1 MQGEFNMKK
10 DIIKLCLLTVS
21 LFIIS
26 FTFILLMG
34 KTLTFSFKIS
44 SNNKLILDD
53 NDTVEVIDER
63 KENNKYIVTIKAKKP
78 GKGSLYLS
86 HGEGEFAES
95 KMFYVHK
102 TGVITDNNI
111 FGYSRGS
118 EIIPISLSIILI
130 YLLCIL
136 IKIYKKNVKEN
147 MYQYKNIFY
156 LGIIIFLSVFIL
168 NNMMSFIHYQGIYD
182 TINKTIS
189 SISFLSFF
197 MFPVALVTFILVTI
211 SNIVLIKKEGKSLK
225 NILGLLFGIFLCVL
239 TLVPDNL
246 YKFMMKTQIVNIYNL
261 NSFGPYIYNFVETV
275 IYLIVT
281 YLECVLIGTIV
292 IAIKS
297 AKKKID
303 YNKDYMIILGCKI
316 GNDGSLLPLIKGRV
330 DRALKFRNE
339 QFEKT
344 GKELIFIP
352 SGGKGKDEII
362 SEAKAMKNYLVENGI
377 KEKNIII
384 EDKSKN
390 TYENIKFSNK
400 LIKKKNANIAF
411 STTNY
416 HVLRAGLI
424 ANEQGL
430 YLEGIG
436 SKTKAYYW
444 INAFVREFIG
454 TLYSE
459 RKKHIL
465 VFILILIVLAVM
477 ISTKYL
483 ANNI

>member
-1 MQGEFNMKK
+1 MKK
-10 DIIKLCLLTVS
+10 DIIRLCILTVS

-44 SNNKLILDD
+44 SNNNKLILDD

-63 KENNKYIVTIKAKKP
+63 KENNKYIITIKAKKP

-86 HGEGEFAES
+86 HGEGEYAES

-111 FGYSRGS
+111 FGYSSGS

-130 YLLCIL
+130 YILWIL
-136 IKIYKKNVKEN
+136 IKKYKKSVKEN
-147 MYQYKNIFY
+147 LYQYKNIAY
-156 LGIIIFLSVFIL
+156 LGIIIFLSNFTI
-168 NNMMSFIHYQGIYD
+168 NNLLSLVHYQGIYD
-182 TINKTIS
+182 TVSETIK

-197 MFPVALVTFILVTI
+197 MFPIALVTFILVTI
-211 SNIVLIKKEGKSLK
+211 SNLVLIKNEGKSLR
-225 NILGLLFGIFLCVL
+225 NILGLLFGIFLCLL
-239 TLVPDNL
+239 TLFPNYL
-246 YKFMMKTQIVNIYNL
+246 YNFLSQSQVVNIHNL
-261 NSFGPYIYNFVETV
+261 NSIGPYLYDFVESI
-275 IYLIVT
+275 IYLIVA

-292 IAIKS
+292 IATKS
-297 AKKKID
+297 TKKKID

-316 GNDGSLLPLIKGRV
+316 GKDGSLPPLLKGRV

-362 SEAKAMKNYLVENGI
+362 SESEAMKKYLIKNGI
-377 KEKNIII
+377 KDKNIIM

-390 TYENIKFSNK
+390 TYDNIKFSNK

-444 INAFVREFIG
+444 INAFIREFIG

-477 ISTKYL
+477 ISTNYL